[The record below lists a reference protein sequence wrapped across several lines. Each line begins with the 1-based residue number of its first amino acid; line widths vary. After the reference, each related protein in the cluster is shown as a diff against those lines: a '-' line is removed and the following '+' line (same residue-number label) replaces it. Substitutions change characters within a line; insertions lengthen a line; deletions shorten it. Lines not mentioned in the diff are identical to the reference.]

1 MGGAASKI
9 ADHEYL
15 HTLGPKISGQ
25 DTDTNILPVSYAA
38 SGKTGEQ
45 YLDTGRILPR
55 WLPEQKIILAPCTW
69 TESSGTVPE

>member
-1 MGGAASKI
+1 MNLRQDGSYYKNNGGGGAASKI

-15 HTLGPKISGQ
+15 HTLGPKISGS

-55 WLPEQKIILAPCTW
+55 
-69 TESSGTVPE
+69 